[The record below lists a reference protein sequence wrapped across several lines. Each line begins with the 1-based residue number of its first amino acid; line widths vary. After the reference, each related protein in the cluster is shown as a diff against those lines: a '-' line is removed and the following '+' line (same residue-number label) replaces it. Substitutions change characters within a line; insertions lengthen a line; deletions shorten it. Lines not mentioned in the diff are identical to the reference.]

1 MTDTILPARHIA
13 MPSFLLRFVLIG
25 SFLAWSLLGASLAWA
40 QAKVVT
46 PDYEPPKVVYDFYL
60 ADPQEIGP
68 ALFWV
73 RSLIN
78 PLQASPYN
86 MDPMLDMNIVVIIHG
101 TEIVTVAKK
110 NEAKYEDAVARMR
123 YYASLGVDFHVC
135 GLAAQDYDYDREDFQ
150 DFITLV
156 PSAFTDLVHYQQ
168 QGYAVIK
175 PEVLERT
182 QSLESMR

>member
-1 MTDTILPARHIA
+1 MKRTILPAWHLA
-13 MPSFLLRFVLIG
+13 VPALLMWLALALAALG
-25 SFLAWSLLGASLAWA
+25 SSAVWA

-46 PDYEPPKVVYDFYL
+46 PDYEPPRVVYDFYL
-60 ADPQEIGP
+60 DDPAKINA
-68 ALFWV
+68 ALYWV

-86 MDPMLDMNIVVIIHG
+86 MDPMLDMEIVVIIHG

-123 YYASLGVDFHVC
+123 YYANLGVDFHVC
-135 GLAAQDYDYDREDFQ
+135 GLAAEDYDYDREDFQ

-175 PEVLERT
+175 PEVFVRT
-182 QSLESMR
+182 QSIESMR

>member
-1 MTDTILPARHIA
+1 MKCSIFPARTLVV
-13 MPSFLLRFVLIG
+13 PFFLLWF
-25 SFLAWSLLGASLAWA
+25 SLAWSLLGASSAWA

-46 PDYEPPKVVYDFYL
+46 PDYEPPQVVYDFYL
-60 ADPQEIGP
+60 DDPDKIGA
-68 ALFWV
+68 ALYWV

-86 MDPMLDMNIVVIIHG
+86 MDPTLDMDIVVIIHG

-110 NEAKYEDAVARMR
+110 NEEKYEDAVARMR
-123 YYASLGVDFHVC
+123 YYHDMGVKFHVC
-135 GLAAQDYDYDREDFQ
+135 GLAAEDYDYDREDFQ
-150 DFITLV
+150 DFITMV

-175 PEVLERT
+175 PEVFERT
-182 QSLESMR
+182 QSIESMR